1 MHWRNPR
8 RVRRRA
14 SGRSFA
20 YNIRFP
26 GQVFDGQA
34 GLHYNY
40 FRDYD
45 PATGRYIESD
55 PAGLEGGIN
64 TYDYVGPNPVSISD
78 PTGEYAQL
86 GLWAYRLYQVYQ
98 ATRAA
103 QIAAAAAAAA
113 AAATIPSATSQHD
126 TPEKKRE
133 RQAYH
138 SRCDEPPPGGL
149 SQCDLIRWKI
159 QRAKDCIRMRQD
171 YIRKWNDTYQG
182 HVDQI
187 NQRQQE
193 LSRLEESLKG
203 CCGG

>member
-1 MHWRNPR
+1 
-8 RVRRRA
+8 
-14 SGRSFA
+14 
-20 YNIRFP
+20 
-26 GQVFDGQA
+26 
-34 GLHYNY
+34 
-40 FRDYD
+40 
-45 PATGRYIESD
+45 
-55 PAGLEGGIN
+55 
-64 TYDYVGPNPVSISD
+64 
-78 PTGEYAQL
+78 
-86 GLWAYRLYQVYQ
+86 VYQ

-182 HVDQI
+182 HVDQM